1 MTAKELFI
9 EALKLPLEQREAH
22 IESQCAQDTEL
33 RDKVI
38 ELLRAHREIG
48 SFLEKPAAGQTAD
61 YVSAPKPMSLA
72 GMILAE
78 KYKLLQEIGEGG
90 MGTVYM
96 AEQIQPIRRK
106 VAVKWIRPGMDSQR
120 VLARFEAE
128 RQALALM
135 DHPHIA
141 KILDA
146 GATDNGAPFF
156 VMELVKGIPLTEYC
170 DRNHLPIA
178 ERLSLFQKICAAV
191 QHAHQKGIIH
201 RDLKPTNI
209 LVESHDGKPVP
220 KIIDFGLAKA
230 MSGMSLTDRS
240 LFTAFGTVSGTPLYM
255 APEQANFNAID
266 VDTRADIY
274 ALGVLLYELLTGST
288 PIVRETL
295 KKAAFDEVMRV
306 IREQDPPTPSI
317 RISTSETL
325 PSIAAQRLSPPAR
338 LGRIVRGDLDWIV
351 MKALAKERERR
362 YESANSFAEDIQRFL
377 DEEPVKA
384 GPPTV
389 RYRMSKFLRRNRGL
403 VGGAAL
409 VVLAVS
415 VGLLTTTMAMIR
427 AEQEARQARMQQER
441 AMENEMKAREATKK
455 EAVERKKADKAAA
468 EANGLTEFLLETVI
482 GSRIQELVFQG
493 KVRDLPLSEAL
504 KLAEKKLSVSFKD
517 QPLVEAKIRH
527 YLGNGFITLG
537 KAQESLA
544 QLEKSLAIYRREQG
558 ANGPDAMELMI
569 TLARAYSSLGQT
581 AKSVEIL
588 KEFLALKPPSNGI
601 HARTDVLGDLADA
614 LEESGRFGESLEYR
628 REIVALE
635 GKASQ
640 QESNLPNA
648 LFNLGSCL
656 MRLHKPIEAETVLR
670 ESMVQYEKKG
680 APLDWFRFVV
690 MGELGA
696 CLKDQKRYQEALPLL
711 ELAYAELKK
720 REGNNIHTGPLAD
733 DGRANDVLIPLVDV
747 LEKTGQK
754 EKAATLRKDLRPGW
768 DWKSGE
774 WKDLLQQ
781 WFQKG
786 NPAKP

>member
-1 MTAKELFI
+1 MTAKDLFI
-9 EALKLPLEQREAH
+9 EALKFPPEQREAH
-22 IESQCAQDTEL
+22 IESVCAHDPDL
-33 RDKVI
+33 RNKVI

-48 SFLEKPAAGQTAD
+48 SFLEKPAVGQTAD
-61 YVSAPKPMSLA
+61 FISAAAPVSLA
-72 GMILAE
+72 GMVVAE

-96 AEQIQPIRRK
+96 AEQIQPVTRK
-106 VAVKWIRPGMDSQR
+106 VAIKLIRPGMDSRR

-146 GATDNGAPFF
+146 GATENGAPFF

-170 DRNHLPIA
+170 DRNQLPIA
-178 ERLSLFQKICAAV
+178 ERLCLFQRICAAV

-201 RDLKPTNI
+201 RDLKPSNI
-209 LVESHDGKPVP
+209 LVENHDGKPVP

-230 MSGMSLTDRS
+230 MNGMRLTDRS

-274 ALGVLLYELLTGST
+274 ALGVLLYELLTGTT
-288 PIVRETL
+288 PIARDTL
-295 KKAAFDEVMRV
+295 KKAAFEEVMRV

-325 PSIAAQRLSPPAR
+325 PSIAAQRLSPPAK
-338 LGRIVRGDLDWIV
+338 LGRLLKGDLDRIV

-362 YESANSFAEDIQRFL
+362 YETANSFAEDIQRFL

-389 RYRMSKFLRRNRGL
+389 RYRMGKFLKRNRG
-403 VGGAAL
+403 VVTAAAL
-409 VVLAVS
+409 VALTVLI
-415 VGLLTTTMAMIR
+415 GLMTTTMAMMR
-427 AEQEARQARMQQER
+427 AKYAAQEAMMQR
-441 AMENEMKAREATKK
+441 ALALENEMKARQAMEMEA
-455 EAVERKKADKAAA
+455 AERIKADKAAD
-468 EANGLTEFLLETVI
+468 EASGLTQFLLETVI
-482 GSRIQELVFQG
+482 GSRIQELVYQG

-504 KLAEKKLSVSFKD
+504 RLAEKKLSASFKD
-517 QPLVEAKIRH
+517 QPLVEAKLRH

-537 KAQESLA
+537 KSQEALA
-544 QLEKSLAIYRREQG
+544 QLEKSLALYRREQG
-558 ANGPDAMELMI
+558 ANGDDAMEVMI
-569 TLARAYSSLGQT
+569 TLARAYSSLNQT

-588 KEFLALKPPSNGI
+588 KKYLALKPPAKGV
-601 HARTDVLGDLADA
+601 HARSNVMGDLADA

-635 GKASQ
+635 GKVSDDQ
-640 QESNLPNA
+640 SNLPIA
-648 LFNLGSCL
+648 LYNLGSCL
-656 MRLHKPIEAETVLR
+656 MHLRKPIEAERVLR
-670 ESMVQYEKKG
+670 DSMVRYEKKG
-680 APLDWFRFVV
+680 APLDWFRFVA

-711 ELAYAELKK
+711 EEAYAELKK
-720 REGNNIHTGPLAD
+720 REGENIQQGPLAD
-733 DGRANDVLIPLVDV
+733 DGRANDVLVPLIEV

-754 EKAATLRKDLRPGW
+754 EKAAVLRKDLKPGW
-768 DWKSGE
+768 DAKAGAWKE
-774 WKDLLQQ
+774 ILRQ
-781 WFQKG
+781 WFQKDDSAA
-786 NPAKP
+786 P